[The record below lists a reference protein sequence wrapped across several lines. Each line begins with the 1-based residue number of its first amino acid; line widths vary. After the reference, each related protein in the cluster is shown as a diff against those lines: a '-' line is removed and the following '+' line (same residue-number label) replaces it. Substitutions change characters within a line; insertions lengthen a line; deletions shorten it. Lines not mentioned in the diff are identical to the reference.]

1 VTTANIREGKSG
13 EIVASKVRIDRLR
26 VAILF
31 ALALLFCAVARPEE
45 KKPVAVGLG
54 RANGQ
59 VLDADG
65 KPLAGAKV
73 TLRIGEGEG
82 SGPPAATTDAAGRWA
97 LLGLAPGRWRLTVQ
111 AAGWIDAEGWVDVP
125 EEGPGKLVRVR
136 LRPLSEATPGGAEVP
151 HTIYSW
157 LAKANAL
164 LAQGHATEARVE
176 YEKALR
182 TLPTEQRPEVLR
194 AIARTWYLEGNL
206 EMAVGAVEEGLKIAP
221 SDAELRQ
228 LLSLLLTEM
237 GRPAEADAFL
247 AALAAGDIAPP
258 AEEVPHQELPPELA
272 ARLAAPSEAPRAGRP
287 GSYKVAFQERSPLSA
302 LPEVLRRADLD
313 RTKELKVT
321 PRALAYRLGEES
333 FEVVVPEGEPPAAG
347 WGLVAW
353 VSPWEFGGLSQV
365 AGPTLANVLKDHRM
379 IWVGANRAGNDRPR
393 LDRWG
398 LALDAADRMQ
408 RLYRIDPARVYVA
421 GHSGGGRAASALALL
436 YPDVFRGAL
445 MMMGVDWY
453 RDLPVSDKP
462 GASWLAPFH
471 KPPQDLLRLARE
483 RSRLVLLTGERDFNR
498 ASTRAVEAEYRR
510 DAFAKVTYL
519 EVPQMTH
526 WGPVPEDWLAKAFEA
541 LDPLPKP

>member
-1 VTTANIREGKSG
+1 MTTAEIQDEKTGK
-13 EIVASKVRIDRLR
+13 IAAFKVGTGRLLGA
-26 VAILF
+26 AIF
-31 ALALLFCAVARPEE
+31 ALLLMLGIAGRAEE
-45 KKPVAVGLG
+45 KKPVVAGLG

-65 KPLAGAKV
+65 KALAGAKV
-73 TLRIGEGEG
+73 TLRIGEGIG
-82 SGPPAATTDAAGRWA
+82 SGPPAATTDAAGKWA

-111 AAGWIDAEGWVDVP
+111 AVGWIDAEGWVDVP
-125 EEGPGKLVRVR
+125 EEGPGKWVRLK

-164 LAQGHATEARVE
+164 LAQGHAAEARGE

-182 TLPTEQRPEVLR
+182 TLPLAQRPEVLR
-194 AIARTWYLEGNL
+194 AIARTWYLEGDL
-206 EMAVGAVEEGLKIAP
+206 ERAVGAVEDGLKIAP

-247 AALAAGDIAPP
+247 AALASGAIGPP
-258 AEEVPHQELPPELA
+258 TEEVSHQELPPELA
-272 ARLAAPSEAPRAGRP
+272 ARLAAPAEAPRAGRP
-287 GSYKVAFQERSPLSA
+287 GSYKLALEERSPRSA
-302 LPEVLRRADLD
+302 LSEVLRRASLD
-313 RTKELKVT
+313 RAKELKDV
-321 PRALAYRLGEES
+321 PQALAYRLGDES
-333 FEVVVPEGEPPAAG
+333 FEVVVPDGEPPAAG
-347 WGLVAW
+347 WGLLVW
-353 VSPWEFGGLSQV
+353 VSPWEWGGLSSRL
-365 AGPTLANVLKDHRM
+365 GPTFASVLAAHRM
-379 IWVGANRAGNDRPR
+379 IWVGADRAGNDRPR

-398 LALDAADRMQ
+398 LALDAADQIQ
-408 RLYRIDPARVYVA
+408 RLYRIDPTRLYAA

-462 GASWLAPFH
+462 GASWPAPFH
-471 KPPQDLLRLARE
+471 KPPSDLLRLARE

-498 ASTRAVEAEYRR
+498 AS
-510 DAFAKVTYL
+510 
-519 EVPQMTH
+519 
-526 WGPVPEDWLAKAFEA
+526 
-541 LDPLPKP
+541 